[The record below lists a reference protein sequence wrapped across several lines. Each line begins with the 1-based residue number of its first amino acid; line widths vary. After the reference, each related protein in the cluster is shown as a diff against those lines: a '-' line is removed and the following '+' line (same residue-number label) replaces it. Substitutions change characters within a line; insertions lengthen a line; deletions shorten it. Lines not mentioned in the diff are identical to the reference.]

1 MKEGIEMED
10 ATITGKT
17 VVIAK
22 LELKSPLVIGSG
34 QDEFADIEV
43 MKDKKGDPFIPATSL
58 TGVLRHYFEEN
69 ISDKNNPNFECF
81 WGTPKKTS
89 NDEEEKEEFQS
100 SFICRDLHTDPYTDD
115 AKIRIRDGVKIDPRT
130 QTALDKAKYDFE
142 IIEKGAKFNLFWEV
156 TLRKNNSKETY
167 DRILASLI
175 KALADGT
182 IPIGAKTNSGFG
194 KCKLT
199 NLQIFDFDFSR
210 KEDVLEWLKQDFKG
224 GKSKLNAEPF
234 QLLNDVFTIDAK
246 FAIKNS
252 IIIRAYSEKVDMPD
266 ATSLSSAGKFVLPG
280 TSLKGTIRH
289 RSLKILKTL
298 CPADLLKVEI
308 PERKIDE
315 LFGTAGKDK
324 EPIKGRVRVEEKEIN
339 YIEPVLQNR
348 IKIDRFT
355 GGTIKTALFDSMP
368 LWPKKDDS
376 ESVEVSIKIFDYK
389 PWEAG
394 LMMQVLKDLWCEDL
408 AVGGEK
414 SIGRG
419 VLNGLYAR
427 IKWKD
432 KELVITPSEKGL
444 NFSDESAASELNDF
458 AKKVREE
465 LVA

>member
-1 MKEGIEMED
+1 MED

-22 LELKSPLVIGSG
+22 LELESPLMIGSG

-43 MKDKKGDPFIPATSL
+43 MKDKKGTPFMPATSL

-69 ISDKNNPNFECF
+69 ISDKNDPNFECF

-89 NDEEEKEEFQS
+89 NAEEEKEEFQS
-100 SFICRDLHTDPYTDD
+100 SFICRDLHTDD

-142 IIEKGAKFNLFWEV
+142 VIEKGAKFDLFWEV
-156 TLRKNNSKETY
+156 TLRKNNSKKIY

-175 KALADGT
+175 KALEDGT

-199 NLQIFDFDFSR
+199 NLQIFDFDFSSP
-210 KEDVLEWLKQDFKG
+210 KDVLKWLKQDFKD
-224 GKSKLNAEPF
+224 GKSKIDAEPF
-234 QLLNDVFTIDAK
+234 QLQSDVFTIDAK
-246 FAIKNS
+246 FAVKNS
-252 IIIRAYSEKVDMPD
+252 IIIRSYSEKVDMPD
-266 ATSLSSAGKFVLPG
+266 SASLSSAGDFVLPG

-289 RSLKILKTL
+289 RALKILKTL
-298 CPADLLKVEI
+298 CPADLLKVDI
-308 PERKIDE
+308 PERKIKE
-315 LFGTAGKDK
+315 LFGTAGKDDK
-324 EPIKGRVRVEEKEIN
+324 PIKGRVRVEEKKIN

-376 ESVEVSIKIFDYK
+376 KSVEVSIKIFEYK

-394 LMMQVLKDLWCEDL
+394 LMMQVLKDLWCGDL

-427 IKWKD
+427 IKWKE

-444 NFSDESAASELNDF
+444 NFSDESAASELNYF

>member
-1 MKEGIEMED
+1 MED

-17 VVIAK
+17 IVIAK
-22 LELKSPLVIGSG
+22 LELESPLMIGSG

-43 MKDKKGDPFIPATSL
+43 MKDKKGKPFIPATSL

-69 ISDKNNPNFECF
+69 ISDKNDPNFECF
-81 WGTPKKTS
+81 WGTHKKTS
-89 NDEEEKEEFQS
+89 NAEEEKEEFQS
-100 SFICRDLHTDPYTDD
+100 SFICRDLHTDDV
-115 AKIRIRDGVKIDPRT
+115 KIRIRDGVKIDPRT

-142 IIEKGAKFNLFWEV
+142 VIEKGAKFDLFWEV
-156 TLRKNNSKETY
+156 TLRKNNSKEIY

-175 KALADGT
+175 EALEDGT

-199 NLQIFDFDFSR
+199 NLQIFDFDFLSP
-210 KEDVLEWLKQDFKG
+210 KDVLKWLKQDFKD
-224 GKSKLNAEPF
+224 GKSKIDAEPF
-234 QLLNDVFTIDAK
+234 ELQSNVFTIDAK
-246 FAIKNS
+246 FAVKNS
-252 IIIRAYSEKVDMPD
+252 IIIRSYSEEVDMTD
-266 ATSLSSAGKFVLPG
+266 ATSLTSAGKFVLPG
-280 TSLKGTIRH
+280 TSLKGAIRH
-289 RSLKILKTL
+289 RALKILKTL
-298 CPADLLKVEI
+298 CPADSLKKEI
-308 PERKIDE
+308 PEQKIDE
-315 LFGTAGKDK
+315 LFGKAGKDI
-324 EPIKGRVRVEEKEIN
+324 EPVKGRVLVEEKEIN
-339 YIEPVLQNR
+339 NIEPVLQNR

-355 GGTIKTALFDSMP
+355 GGTIKSALFDSMP

-376 ESVEVSIKIFDYK
+376 ESVDVSIKIRNYK

-414 SIGRG
+414 SVGRG

-427 IKWKD
+427 IKWND
-432 KELVITPSEKGL
+432 KELVLTPSKKGL
-444 NFSDESAASELNDF
+444 NFSDESAVSELNDF

>member
-1 MKEGIEMED
+1 MED
-10 ATITGKT
+10 AAIIGKT
-17 VVIAK
+17 IVKAK
-22 LELKSPLVIGSG
+22 LELESPLIIGNG
-34 QDEFADIEV
+34 QNEFADVEV
-43 MKDKKGDPFIPATSL
+43 MKDKNGKPFIPATSL
-58 TGVLRHYFEEN
+58 TGVLRHYFEGN
-69 ISDKNNPNFECF
+69 ISDKNNPDFERF
-81 WGTPKKTS
+81 WGTSKKTS
-89 NDEEEKEEFQS
+89 KAEEEKEEFQS
-100 SFICRDLHTDPYTDD
+100 SFICRDLHTDD
-115 AKIRIRDGVKIDPRT
+115 AKIRIRDSVKIEPKT

-167 DRILASLI
+167 DRILAILI
-175 KALADGT
+175 EALEKGT

-199 NLQIFDFDFSR
+199 NVQIFDFDFSSP
-210 KEDVLEWLKQDFKG
+210 KDVLKWLKQDFKD
-224 GKSKLNAEPF
+224 GKSKLDVEPF
-234 QLLNDVFTIDAK
+234 QLQSNVFTIDAK
-246 FAIKNS
+246 FAVKNS
-252 IIIRAYSEKVDMPD
+252 IIIRSYSEKVDMPD
-266 ATSLSSAGKFVLPG
+266 AASLSSAGKFVLPG
-280 TSLKGTIRH
+280 TSLKGAIRH
-289 RSLKILKTL
+289 RALKILNTL
-298 CPADLLKVEI
+298 CPADLLKVKI
-308 PERKIDE
+308 PERKIEE
-315 LFGTAGKDK
+315 LFGTAGKDD
-324 EPIKGRVRVEEKEIN
+324 ETIKGRVRVEEKEIN

>member
-1 MKEGIEMED
+1 MED
-10 ATITGKT
+10 AAITGKT
-17 VVIAK
+17 IVKAK
-22 LELKSPLVIGSG
+22 LELESPLIIGSG
-34 QDEFADIEV
+34 QNEFADVDV
-43 MKDKKGDPFIPATSL
+43 MKGKNGKPFIPATSL
-58 TGVLRHYFEEN
+58 TGVLRHYFEGN
-69 ISDKNNPNFECF
+69 ISDKNDPNFERF
-81 WGTPKKTS
+81 WGTSKKTS
-89 NDEEEKEEFQS
+89 KAEEEKDEGFQS
-100 SFICRDLHTDPYTDD
+100 SFTCCDLYTDDYTKD

-142 IIEKGAKFNLFWEV
+142 IIEKGAKFDLFWEV
-156 TLRKNNSKETY
+156 TLRKNNSKKTY

-199 NLQIFDFDFSR
+199 NLQIFDFDFSSP
-210 KEDVLEWLKQDFKG
+210 KDVLKWLKQDFKD
-224 GKSKLNAEPF
+224 GKSKLDVEPF
-234 QLLNDVFTIDAK
+234 QLQSNVFTIDAK
-246 FAIKNS
+246 FAVKNS
-252 IIIRAYSEKVDMPD
+252 IIIRSYSEKIDMPD
-266 ATSLSSAGKFVLPG
+266 ATSLTSAEKFVLPG
-280 TSLKGTIRH
+280 TSLKGAIRH
-289 RSLKILKTL
+289 RALKILKTI
-298 CPADLLKVEI
+298 CPADSLKKEI
-308 PERKIDE
+308 PEQKIDE
-315 LFGTAGKDK
+315 LFGKAGKNI
-324 EPIKGRVRVEEKEIN
+324 EPVKGRVLVEEKEIN
-339 YIEPVLQNR
+339 NIEPVLQNR

-355 GGTIKTALFDSMP
+355 GGTIKSALFDSMP

-376 ESVEVSIKIFDYK
+376 ESVDVSIKIRDYK

-432 KELVITPSEKGL
+432 KELLITPSKKGL
-444 NFSDESAASELNDF
+444 NFSDESAVSELNDF

>member
-1 MKEGIEMED
+1 MKGGIEMED
-10 ATITGKT
+10 ATITCKT

-22 LELKSPLVIGSG
+22 LELESPLMIGSG

-43 MKDKKGDPFIPATSL
+43 MKDKKGTPFIPATSL

-69 ISDKNNPNFECF
+69 ISNKNDPNFECF

-89 NDEEEKEEFQS
+89 NAEEEKEEFQS
-100 SFICRDLHTDPYTDD
+100 SFICRDLHTDD

-130 QTALDKAKYDFE
+130 QTALDEAKYDFE
-142 IIEKGAKFNLFWEV
+142 VIEKGAKFDLFWEV
-156 TLRKNNSKETY
+156 TLRKNNSKGIY

-175 KALADGT
+175 EALENGT
-182 IPIGAKTNSGFG
+182 ISIGAKTNSGFG

-199 NLQIFDFDFSR
+199 NLQIFDFDFSSP
-210 KEDVLEWLKQDFKG
+210 KDVLKWLKQDFKD
-224 GKSKLNAEPF
+224 GKSKLDAEPF
-234 QLLNDVFTIDAK
+234 QLQSDVFTIDAK
-246 FAIKNS
+246 FAVKNS
-252 IIIRAYSEKVDMPD
+252 IIIRSYSEKVDMSD
-266 ATSLSSAGKFVLPG
+266 SASLSSAGEFVLPG
-280 TSLKGTIRH
+280 TSLKGAIRH
-289 RSLKILKTL
+289 RALKILKTL
-298 CPADLLKVEI
+298 CPADLLKVDI
-308 PERKIDE
+308 PERKIEE
-315 LFGTAGKDK
+315 LFGTAGKDDK
-324 EPIKGRVRVEEKEIN
+324 PIKGRVRVEEKKIN

-394 LMMQVLKDLWCEDL
+394 LMMQVLKDLWCGDL

-432 KELVITPSEKGL
+432 EELVITPSEKGL
-444 NFSDESAASELNDF
+444 NFSDESAASELNYF

>member
-1 MKEGIEMED
+1 MED

-22 LELKSPLVIGSG
+22 LELESPLMIGSG

-43 MKDKKGDPFIPATSL
+43 MKDKKGNPFIPATSL

-69 ISDKNNPNFECF
+69 ISDKNNPDFECF

-89 NDEEEKEEFQS
+89 KDEEGKEEFQS
-100 SFICRDLHTDPYTDD
+100 SFICRDLHTDD
-115 AKIRIRDGVKIDPRT
+115 AKIRIRDGVKIDART

-167 DRILASLI
+167 NRILASLI
-175 KALADGT
+175 EALEKGT

-234 QLLNDVFTIDAK
+234 QLLNDIFTIDAK

-280 TSLKGTIRH
+280 TSLKGAIRH
-289 RSLKILKTL
+289 RALKILKTL
-298 CPADLLKVEI
+298 YPADLLKAEI

-315 LFGTAGKDK
+315 LFGTAGKDI

-376 ESVEVSIKIFDYK
+376 ESVKVSIKIFDYK

-444 NFSDESAASELNDF
+444 NFSDESAASELNNF

-465 LVA
+465 LVT